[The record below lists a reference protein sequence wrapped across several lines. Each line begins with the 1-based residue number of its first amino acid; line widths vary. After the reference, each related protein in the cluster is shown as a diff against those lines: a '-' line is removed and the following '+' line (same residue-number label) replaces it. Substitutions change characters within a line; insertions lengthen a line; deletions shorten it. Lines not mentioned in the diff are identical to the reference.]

1 MPMGLFTNVHRLR
14 LTDAKHL
21 FLRVLLGCLS
31 VLAVAFACP
40 HSFGAAERVVSGIV
54 IDSAGF
60 EVANASVQAMPRK
73 EEKNGGTVGSLSWM
87 KTDSHGRFSLRLSSG
102 RYKIVAKDEAD
113 GYPDPVFML
122 SADPTDRF
130 PEISVQEEDIS
141 GVRVMLGMRGGVLE
155 GDLRDQETQNP
166 IPQGKVV
173 IRDARNAE
181 AYVEVFPDKLG
192 GQFQFTVPNKPVLVS
207 ATAPGYATTY
217 FGNREEVT
225 LSGGEHRH
233 ITIELT
239 RRKP

>member
-102 RYKIVAKDEAD
+102 RYKIVA
-113 GYPDPVFML
+113 
-122 SADPTDRF
+122 TDIRIQF
-130 PEISVQEEDIS
+130 LCLVPIRRIDSQRSPCKKKIS
-141 GVRVMLGMRGGVLE
+141 RVCGLCSV
-155 GDLRDQETQNP
+155 
-166 IPQGKVV
+166 
-173 IRDARNAE
+173 
-181 AYVEVFPDKLG
+181 
-192 GQFQFTVPNKPVLVS
+192 
-207 ATAPGYATTY
+207 
-217 FGNREEVT
+217 
-225 LSGGEHRH
+225 
-233 ITIELT
+233 
-239 RRKP
+239 